1 MKIIEQEIS
10 KQNFTSETDS
20 NTTAGQQPENYLVW
34 AILSTCFC
42 CLPLGIVS
50 IVKSLEVSSKWE
62 AGNYE
67 GARKSS
73 EDAKKWAIYS
83 ALSVTIIYFLILMF
97 YLILAILN

>member
-1 MKIIEQEIS
+1 MEGKEIS
-10 KQNFTSETDS
+10 RFNPISEDRAFNEQT
-20 NTTAGQQPENYLVW
+20 PENYLVW

-42 CLPLGIVS
+42 CLPLGVVS

-97 YLILAILN
+97 YLILAISK